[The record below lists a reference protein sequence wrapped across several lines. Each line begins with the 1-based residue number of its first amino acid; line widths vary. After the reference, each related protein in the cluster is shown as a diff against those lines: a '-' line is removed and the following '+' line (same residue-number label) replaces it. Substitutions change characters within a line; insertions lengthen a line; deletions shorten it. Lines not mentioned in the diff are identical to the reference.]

1 MKICLL
7 QVGKT
12 QVNYIQTG
20 IDEYKK
26 RLSKFI
32 DYEEITVSE
41 AKKKTRSIKEQKQ
54 EEAQSILKQ
63 IKPSDLVILLDE
75 KGKTYSSEEW
85 AVVLQK
91 KMNQSPKRI
100 VFVIGG
106 AYGFADELYA
116 KFPQK
121 FALSKMT
128 FTHQMIR
135 LFFVEQVYRAFSI
148 MKNSPYHHS

>member
-91 KMNQSPKRI
+91 KMNQSP
-100 VFVIGG
+100 
-106 AYGFADELYA
+106 
-116 KFPQK
+116 
-121 FALSKMT
+121 
-128 FTHQMIR
+128 
-135 LFFVEQVYRAFSI
+135 
-148 MKNSPYHHS
+148 